1 MCSVV
6 NLAVWYAITIRIIMY
21 VVEILADFNLAVER
35 HIYHQIFRLYSS
47 IAITGSQYAQKY
59 VMAIPYMVNSCMYS
73 ETIYDEDTSL
83 FRTYIHH

>member
-35 HIYHQIFRLYSS
+35 HIYH
-47 IAITGSQYAQKY
+47 
-59 VMAIPYMVNSCMYS
+59 
-73 ETIYDEDTSL
+73 
-83 FRTYIHH
+83 